1 MARRRGHARAGRPR
15 PTSASTRCCSSGWRA
30 RAATRRSAARSR
42 SRATARVGTL
52 VVARDRDEAEAL
64 DRLAEFR
71 RGLGLPV
78 ERLRPSQARRLE
90 PALAPTIRLA
100 LDIAS
105 DHSVDPRKLV
115 AALRAQGHAHLRRA
129 PARPALQVEGER
141 VTGVI
146 TPEGT
151 VLADQVVVAAG
162 VDVARLDMP
171 EHARVPVRPVK
182 GQVLRLRDPN
192 GPGLVERTIR
202 GEQAYFVPRG
212 DGRYVL
218 GATMEER
225 GWDTHA
231 DRRRRLRAAARP
243 LRARPRRLRA
253 RDRGADR
260 RPAAGDARQPARDRP
275 GRARRARLG
284 DGPLPQR
291 DPAHAR
297 HRRPRRGRARR
308 RAAAGLGRAR
318 RPAALRRSAPHERRA
333 QRRDRASCATARRS
347 RPRSRRSTCPARAA
361 ASRSPST
368 PRSSRAANGARPT
381 LHEGARVEIL
391 RAIQGG

>member
-1 MARRRGHARAGRPR
+1 M
-15 PTSASTRCCSSGWRA
+15 
-30 RAATRRSAARSR
+30 
-42 SRATARVGTL
+42 GTL
-52 VVARDRDEAEAL
+52 CVARDRDEAEAL

-90 PALAPTIRLA
+90 PALAPTVRLA

-105 DHSVDPRKLV
+105 DHSVDPRLLV
-115 AALRAQGHAHLRRA
+115 AALRRKVTHIWDAARA
-129 PARPALQVEGER
+129 TALKVEGDR

-151 VLADQVVVAAG
+151 VLADKVVVATG
-162 VDVARLDMP
+162 VDSAKLDMP
-171 EHARVPVRPVK
+171 DAARVPVRPVK

-225 GWDTHA
+225 GWDVQPTA
-231 DRRRRLRAAARP
+231 GGVYELLRDLSELVPGVFELEIEELIAG
-243 LRARPRRLRA
+243 L
-253 RDRGADR
+253 
-260 RPAAGDARQPARDRP
+260 RPATPDNLPAIGP
-275 GRARRARLG
+275 GTL
-284 DGPLPQR
+284 DGLVWATGHFR
-291 DPAHAR
+291 NGILLDAR

-308 RAAAGLGRAR
+308 RVAAGLGRAR
-318 RPAALRRSAPHERRA
+318 QPPTLRRSGRMNVVLNGEPREL
-333 QRRDRASCATARRS
+333 ARR
-347 RPRSRRSTCPARAA
+347 RHGRGRLEALDLPGAGRGVAVAVDAEVVPRGQWGKT
-361 ASRSPST
+361 
-368 PRSSRAANGARPT
+368 T